1 MPHRHLHLRNPLL
14 RTQRRKYMS
23 TMAWPVFW
31 VFVLH
36 VTHQKGGQSGVGKT
50 RGLSN
55 CPGWP
60 RDSGQ
65 HQLPVQP
72 PQPRQ
77 GATLGGAELQAVSDI
92 CRMSERVGRAHWQQH
107 GSGALQWSISWEYAH
122 ASASLSAKAATLG
135 ALQGLTVDFITAT
148 AHGATSAGN
157 LPPMPC
163 ASVEPLI
170 SPRPLHAHGPGQ
182 CTSSQGV
189 YWLTL
194 ETGTPPRWIGLHDG
208 LSRDCGRAH
217 D

>member
-1 MPHRHLHLRNPLL
+1 MKNAQKGITIAKKQSRIFCRTRFMPHRHLHLRNPLL

-107 GSGALQWSISWEYAH
+107 GSGALQW
-122 ASASLSAKAATLG
+122 
-135 ALQGLTVDFITAT
+135 
-148 AHGATSAGN
+148 
-157 LPPMPC
+157 M
-163 ASVEPLI
+163 EPLI

-189 YWLTL
+189 CWLTL